1 MNACNFIRKRLQH
14 SCFPVNIAKI
24 LRTHILKNICE
35 RLLLERA
42 SEILLLLILVNFIF
56 QGIGQNLDRN
66 ELDQGIVRH
75 SEEHS
80 ESTQT
85 SKI

>member
-1 MNACNFIRKRLQH
+1 MLSCEYCENFKNTYLEEHLQTAASRKSFGNFI
-14 SCFPVNIAKI
+14 VID
-24 LRTHILKNICE
+24 TY
-35 RLLLERA
+35 
-42 SEILLLLILVNFIF
+42 FIF

-75 SEEHS
+75 SEEHL